1 AKSVVI
7 TGLECRDFYFT
18 WKSEVFTCDSSC
30 SVYFQAGMSPLRI
43 FDIFQTYFISI
54 LLLITIF
61 FACLVYTKLLF
72 YLPHSRNYTFKLI
85 VFNGI
90 VNLLSC
96 SMYLLVYQLTS
107 YNFMYRF
114 YLYLKDRGFYIIAAV
129 ICALFDGMALNS
141 ALCIALNRLI
151 AIRATTTEKNFKL
164 FFYVSLLFSTLLP
177 VTKIVDLFTFGPLVL
192 EEYYFDYGQVLLPIT
207 IFSNNILS
215 IIGNVQAAMVCC
227 ATLLL
232 NSRIVIH
239 RNKAEKGLMITSIV
253 SYLFYTLYLINTLL
267 ADYFSFGVCAYTRYF
282 YLGIASITP
291 FWCLILFTKTVRQS
305 AFKRTK
311 EISFATVHS

>member
-1 AKSVVI
+1 MHFLALNSEPSTSEATLHKHIITPVHYNLRSFRAKSVVI

-90 VNLLSC
+90 VVSSHLNNITRYTDASQNLLSC

-114 YLYLKDRGFYIIAAV
+114 YLYLKDRGFYIIAGEYM
-129 ICALFDGMALNS
+129 L
-141 ALCIALNRLI
+141 
-151 AIRATTTEKNFKL
+151 K
-164 FFYVSLLFSTLLP
+164 
-177 VTKIVDLFTFGPLVL
+177 KI
-192 EEYYFDYGQVLLPIT
+192 
-207 IFSNNILS
+207 
-215 IIGNVQAAMVCC
+215 
-227 ATLLL
+227 
-232 NSRIVIH
+232 
-239 RNKAEKGLMITSIV
+239 
-253 SYLFYTLYLINTLL
+253 
-267 ADYFSFGVCAYTRYF
+267 
-282 YLGIASITP
+282 
-291 FWCLILFTKTVRQS
+291 
-305 AFKRTK
+305 
-311 EISFATVHS
+311 